1 MIPLFHLL
9 LCVDNS
15 YRVSLYPISRCKK
28 VHVLPREILGKSTF
42 ELVVSMMNWLPIG
55 LVDKIMLVT
64 GKMCGRVELV
74 NGENIEIDSVILA
87 TGYCSNVP
95 SWLKVEDGEV
105 LNGGPAQTIPP
116 SFKQGVDLG
125 TLKAQLYLWKVYDDQ
140 GAVKS
145 TSDVAKPVSC
155 CSVLKLW
162 QRLMFSLSRADI
174 DTTKL
179 TATIHMFTTSL

>member
-1 MIPLFHLL
+1 M
-9 LCVDNS
+9 
-15 YRVSLYPISRCKK
+15 
-28 VHVLPREILGKSTF
+28 
-42 ELVVSMMNWLPIG
+42 SMMNWLPIG

-64 GKMCGRVELV
+64 GKM
-74 NGENIEIDSVILA
+74 
-87 TGYCSNVP
+87 
-95 SWLKVEDGEV
+95 VEDGEV

-125 TLKAQLYLWKVYDDQ
+125 TLKSQLYLWKVYDDQ

-145 TSDVAKPVSC
+145 TSDVAKPVSY

-179 TATIHMFTTSL
+179 TATIHMFTTSF